1 MTQYI
6 ALFHK
11 RRRKG
16 YGVSFPDFP
25 GCIAIGDDFETALRE
40 AAEALAFHVEGLRE
54 DGQKVPKPRT
64 LEQVQ
69 AEGED
74 WIEWEGAIVATVP
87 LLPPEGRSL
96 RVQITIDER
105 LLSKID
111 AVSKNRS
118 AFLSDAARRLLD
130 ERSAVKHR
138 TP

>member
-6 ALFHK
+6 ALLHK
-11 RRRKG
+11 RRGKG

-25 GCIAIGDDFETALRE
+25 GCTAIGDDLESALRE
-40 AAEALAFHVEGLRE
+40 AAEALAFHVDGMRQ

-64 LEQVQ
+64 LEQVR
-69 AEGED
+69 EDGED
-74 WIEWEGAIVATVP
+74 WIEWNGAIVTTVP

-96 RVQITIDER
+96 RVQITMDER

-118 AFLSDAARRLLD
+118 AFLSEAARRLL
-130 ERSAVKHR
+130 EARS
-138 TP
+138 

>member
-1 MTQYI
+1 MQQYI
-6 ALFHK
+6 ALLHK
-11 RRRKG
+11 RRGRG

-25 GCIAIGDDFETALRE
+25 GCTAIGDDLEDALRQ
-40 AAEALAFHVEGLRE
+40 AAQALAFHVDGMRA
-54 DGQKVPKPRT
+54 DGQKVRKPRT

-69 AEGED
+69 EDGED
-74 WIEWEGAIVATVP
+74 WIEWEGAIVTMVP

-118 AFLSDAARRLLD
+118 AFLSDAAKLLLG
-130 ERSAVKHR
+130 EKSPVKHR
-138 TP
+138 TT

>member
-6 ALFHK
+6 ALLH
-11 RRRKG
+11 RRRGKG

-25 GCIAIGDDFETALRE
+25 GCTAIGDDLEGALRE
-40 AAEALAFHVEGLRE
+40 AAEALAFHVDGMRE
-54 DGQKVPKPRT
+54 DRQKLPKPKT
-64 LEQVQ
+64 LEQVR
-69 AEGED
+69 ADGED

-96 RVQITIDER
+96 RVQITMDER

-118 AFLSDAARRLLD
+118 AFLSEAARRLLK
-130 ERSAVKHR
+130 A
-138 TP
+138 

>member
-1 MTQYI
+1 MPQYI
-6 ALFHK
+6 ALLHK

-25 GCIAIGDDFETALRE
+25 GCTAIGDDLEDALRQ
-40 AAEALAFHVEGLRE
+40 AVQALAFHVDGMRE
-54 DGQKVPKPRT
+54 DGHKVRKPRT

-69 AEGED
+69 ADGED

-118 AFLSDAARRLLD
+118 AFLSDAAKRLLD

>member
-6 ALFHK
+6 ALLHK
-11 RRRKG
+11 RRGKG

-25 GCIAIGDDFETALRE
+25 GCIAIGDDLESALRA
-40 AAEALAFHVEGLRE
+40 AAEALAFHVDGE
-54 DGQKVPKPRT
+54 DRQKVPKPRT

-69 AEGED
+69 TDGED

-96 RVQITIDER
+96 RVQITMDER

-111 AVSKNRS
+111 AVTKNRS
-118 AFLSDAARRLLD
+118 AFLSEAARRLL
-130 ERSAVKHR
+130 EA
-138 TP
+138 